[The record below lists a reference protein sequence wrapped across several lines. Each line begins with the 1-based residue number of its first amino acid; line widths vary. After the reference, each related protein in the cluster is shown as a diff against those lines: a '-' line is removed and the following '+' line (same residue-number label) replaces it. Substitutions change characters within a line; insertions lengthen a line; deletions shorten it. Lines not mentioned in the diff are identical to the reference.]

1 MIRLAR
7 KFITSSCHR
16 YLPSSVPLRS
26 RRAYTSE
33 LIAWSLLPLML
44 GMLEGGVVGI
54 IAKKSF
60 DGQVPSELL
69 AIMIAFLTGLPAMAN
84 LTSFAW
90 AAVAHGRHK
99 IRFINALQL
108 MAVVGIVSFAFA
120 TPTTAG
126 FILFSI
132 GVTLG
137 RVAWAGVVTVR
148 STVWGLNY
156 PRTIRPR
163 IAGSFATVQA
173 ICIAGITFMA
183 GLILDDNPD
192 AYRWLFPISA
202 VFGGLGVW
210 FYSRIRVKGHAQLI
224 AREKSETGS
233 KPSINPLGLLK
244 TLRDD
249 RKYAAFMMCLF
260 LIGTGNIMVTAPLVL
275 ILDEQFK
282 LDYLG
287 SILILTSIPILMMPL
302 SIPIWSRLLSGMHVV
317 RFRSIHSWVFVTSN
331 LILFAAVTWS
341 FLPGIYLSAVIRGF
355 GFGGGVLAWNLG
367 HHDFTTPERS
377 TQYMGVHVTLT
388 GIRGLLAPTLGIAAY
403 EILIHQGRAT
413 AGGVFL
419 IAGLLSIAGAVG
431 FRVLGRQFSSPPA
444 DEGPNYPSQGPV
456 GP

>member
-1 MIRLAR
+1 MIRQAR
-7 KFITSSCHR
+7 QFITSSGR
-16 YLPSSVPLRS
+16 NYLPSSVPLRS
-26 RRAYTSE
+26 RRAYARE
-33 LIAWSLLPLML
+33 LAAWSLLPLML

-60 DGQVPSELL
+60 DGQVSAELL
-69 AIMIAFLTGLPAMAN
+69 NIVIAFLTGLPAMAN

-90 AAVAHGRHK
+90 AALAHGRHK
-99 IRFINALQL
+99 IHFINALQM
-108 MAVVGIVSFAFA
+108 MAVLAMASFALA
-120 TPTTAG
+120 APTTAG
-126 FILFSI
+126 FILFSV

-173 ICIAGITFMA
+173 ICIAGITLVA
-183 GLILDDNPD
+183 GFILDDNPD

-202 VFGGLGVW
+202 IFGGLGVW
-210 FYSRIRVKGHAQLI
+210 FYSRIRVKGHAHLI
-224 AREKSETGS
+224 RQEKRETGS
-233 KPSINPLGLLK
+233 KPSINPLGLLR

-317 RFRSIHSWVFVTSN
+317 RFRSIHSWIFVTSN
-331 LILFAAVTWS
+331 FILFAAVTWS
-341 FLPGIYLSAVIRGF
+341 FLPAIYLSAIIRGF

-403 EILIHQGRAT
+403 EILIEQGRPT

-419 IAGLLSIAGAVG
+419 IAGLLSIAGALG
-431 FRVLGRQFSSPPA
+431 FRLLGRQFSSPPEDHDPNPSGNA
-444 DEGPNYPSQGPV
+444 PEGP
-456 GP
+456 

>member
-1 MIRLAR
+1 
-7 KFITSSCHR
+7 
-16 YLPSSVPLRS
+16 
-26 RRAYTSE
+26 
-33 LIAWSLLPLML
+33 ML

-69 AIMIAFLTGLPAMAN
+69 NIMIAFLTGLPAMAN

-90 AAVAHGRHK
+90 AAIAHRRHK
-99 IRFINALQL
+99 IRFINTLQL
-108 MAVVGIVSFAFA
+108 IAVLAMVSFAFA
-120 TPTTAG
+120 SPTLWG
-126 FILFSI
+126 FILFTLA
-132 GVTLG
+132 VTMG

-173 ICIAGITFMA
+173 ICIAGVTFVT

-202 VFGGLGVW
+202 LFGGRGVW
-210 FYSRIRVKGHAQLI
+210 FYSRIRIQGHTRLLAK
-224 AREKSETGS
+224 ESSERAS
-233 KPSINPLGLLK
+233 PPSINPLSLLK
-244 TLRDD
+244 VLTND

-287 SILILTSIPILMMPL
+287 AILILTSIPILMMPL
-302 SIPIWSRLLSGMHVV
+302 SIPIWSKLLAGMHVV
-317 RFRSIHSWVFVTSN
+317 RFRSIHSWIFVTSN
-331 LILFAAVTWS
+331 LILFAAVSWT

-377 TQYMGVHVTLT
+377 TQYLGVHVTLT
-388 GIRGLLAPTLGIAAY
+388 GIRGILAPMLGISAY
-403 EILIHQGRAT
+403 EILIQEGREN

-419 IAGLLSIAGAVG
+419 IAGLLSILGAVG
-431 FRVLGRQFSSPPA
+431 FRLLGRQFSGPPE
-444 DEGPNYPSQGPV
+444 DS
-456 GP
+456 

>member
-1 MIRLAR
+1 
-7 KFITSSCHR
+7 
-16 YLPSSVPLRS
+16 
-26 RRAYTSE
+26 
-33 LIAWSLLPLML
+33 ML

-60 DGQVPSELL
+60 DGQVPAELL
-69 AIMIAFLTGLPAMAN
+69 NIVIAFLTGLPAMAN

-99 IRFINALQL
+99 IRFINSLQL
-108 MAVVGIVSFAFA
+108 ITVIAMVAFAFA
-120 TPTTAG
+120 TPTMWG
-126 FILFSI
+126 FILFSV

-173 ICIAGITFMA
+173 ICIATVTLAA

-202 VFGGLGVW
+202 VFGSVGVW
-210 FYSRIRVKGHAQLI
+210 FYHRIRVKGHASLI
-224 AREKSETGS
+224 AQEKSEIGL

-244 TLRDD
+244 TLRSD
-249 RKYAAFMMCLF
+249 RKYAMFMLCLF
-260 LIGTGNIMVTAPLVL
+260 MIGTGNIMVTAPLVL

-287 SILILTSIPILMMPL
+287 SILILTSIPILIMPL
-302 SIPIWSRLLSGMHVV
+302 SIPIWSRLLAGMHVV
-317 RFRSIHSWVFVTSN
+317 RFRSIHSWIFVTSN
-331 LILFAAVTWS
+331 FILFAAVTWS
-341 FLPGIYLSAVIRGF
+341 FLPGIYLSAIIRGF

-367 HHDFTTPERS
+367 HHDFTTPDRS
-377 TQYMGVHVTLT
+377 TEYMGVHVTLT
-388 GIRGLLAPTLGIAAY
+388 GIRGLIAPTLGISAY
-403 EILIHQGRAT
+403 EILIEQGRAT

-419 IAGLLSIAGAVG
+419 IAGLLSIVGAVG
-431 FRVLGRQFSSPPA
+431 FRLLGRQFQDPPK
-444 DEGPNYPSQGPV
+444 DSEVNSGGSTP
-456 GP
+456 

>member
-1 MIRLAR
+1 MIRLAWH
-7 KFITSSCHR
+7 FITTSCHR

-26 RRAYTSE
+26 RRAYTRE
-33 LIAWSLLPLML
+33 LISWSLLPLML

-60 DGQVPSELL
+60 DGQVPTELL
-69 AIMIAFLTGLPAMAN
+69 NIVIAFLTGLPAMAN

-90 AAVAHGRHK
+90 AAFAHGKHK
-99 IRFINALQL
+99 IHFINGLQL
-108 MAVVGIVSFAFA
+108 TTVIAMVSFAFA
-120 TPTTAG
+120 APTTWG
-126 FILFSI
+126 FILFSV

-173 ICIAGITFMA
+173 ICIAAVTFVA

-202 VFGGLGVW
+202 MFGGLGVW
-210 FYSRIRVKGHAQLI
+210 FYSRIRIKGHASLI
-224 AREKSETGS
+224 AQETAEINAR
-233 KPSINPLGLLK
+233 PSINPLGLLK
-244 TLRDD
+244 VLRND

-317 RFRSIHSWVFVTSN
+317 RFRSIHSWIFVISN
-331 LILFAAVTWS
+331 FILFAAVTWS
-341 FLPGIYLSAVIRGF
+341 LLPGIYLSAVIRGF

-388 GIRGLLAPTLGIAAY
+388 GIRGLLAPTLGISAY
-403 EILIHQGRAT
+403 EILIEQGRPT

-419 IAGLLSIAGAVG
+419 IAGLLSIVGAVG
-431 FRVLGRQFSSPPA
+431 FRLLGKQFSGPPEDSGVNSRKTA
-444 DEGPNYPSQGPV
+444 V
-456 GP
+456 

>member
-1 MIRLAR
+1 
-7 KFITSSCHR
+7 
-16 YLPSSVPLRS
+16 
-26 RRAYTSE
+26 
-33 LIAWSLLPLML
+33 ML

-60 DGQVPSELL
+60 DGQVPTDLL
-69 AIMIAFLTGLPAMAN
+69 NIVIAFLTGLPAMAN

-90 AAVAHGRHK
+90 AALAHGRHK
-99 IRFINALQL
+99 IRFINSLQL
-108 MAVVGIVSFAFA
+108 IAVLAMLSFAFA
-120 TPTTAG
+120 TPSTWG
-126 FILFSI
+126 FILFSVA
-132 GVTLG
+132 VTLG

-173 ICIAGITFMA
+173 ICIAAVTFVA
-183 GLILDDNPD
+183 GFILDDNPN

-202 VFGGLGVW
+202 MFGGLGVW
-210 FYSRIRVKGHAQLI
+210 FYSRIRVRGHAELMHQE
-224 AREKSETGS
+224 AVDTRSR
-233 KPSINPLGLLK
+233 PSINPLGLLK
-244 TLRDD
+244 VLRSD

-287 SILILTSIPILMMPL
+287 AILILTSIPILMMPL

-317 RFRSIHSWVFVTSN
+317 RFRSIHSWIFVISN
-331 LILFAAVTWS
+331 FILFAAVTWS
-341 FLPGIYLSAVIRGF
+341 FLPGIYISAVIRGF

-388 GIRGLLAPTLGIAAY
+388 GIRGLLAPTLGISAY
-403 EILIHQGRAT
+403 EILIEQGRPT

-419 IAGLLSIAGAVG
+419 IAGLLSILGAVG
-431 FRVLGRQFSSPPA
+431 FRLLGRQFSGPPEDSSPNPPQA
-444 DEGPNYPSQGPV
+444 AS
-456 GP
+456 